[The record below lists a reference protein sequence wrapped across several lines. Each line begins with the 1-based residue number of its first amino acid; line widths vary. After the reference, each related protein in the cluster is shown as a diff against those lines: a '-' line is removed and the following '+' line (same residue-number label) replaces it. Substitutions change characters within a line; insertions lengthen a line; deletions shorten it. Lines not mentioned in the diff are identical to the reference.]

1 MMQELGLAPTQEL
14 GAAVVERS
22 STSTKT
28 LTSTTAPMFVG
39 SESAPEPGRIV
50 TLLRAIGHG
59 LSLGLLLLVLGL
71 GILVIGIPAA
81 VGGTPLTILTG
92 SMSPNLPPGTLVVI
106 KPTPIDEIAIGDI
119 LTFQLESGKPDVVT
133 HRVIGIVKDTG
144 STDVRFI
151 TQGDANASPDAGEV
165 MPVQVRGTV
174 WYAVPWLGWVN
185 QAVNGEARQWV
196 IPLAAGGLFGYATW
210 MVFSGF
216 RDRRRRSTAP

>member
-1 MMQELGLAPTQEL
+1 MMQDT
-14 GAAVVERS
+14 GAAMVERS
-22 STSTKT
+22 STSTSTSTLT
-28 LTSTTAPMFVG
+28 LTSATAPVTG
-39 SESAPEPGRIV
+39 TTETESAPEPGRIV

>member
-1 MMQELGLAPTQEL
+1 MMQDA
-14 GAAVVERS
+14 GAAVVEQ
-22 STSTKT
+22 TSTPT
-28 LTSTTAPMFVG
+28 LTLTVTSATAPATVVT
-39 SESAPEPGRIV
+39 EPASAPERGPIV

-71 GILVIGIPAA
+71 GILVIGIPAV

-106 KPTPIDEIAIGDI
+106 KPTPVEDIAIGDI
-119 LTFQLESGKPDVVT
+119 LTFQIESGRPEVVT
-133 HRVIGIVKDTG
+133 HRVIGIVKDTS

-151 TQGDANASPDAGEV
+151 TQGDANASADAAEV
-165 MPVQVRGTV
+165 LPVQVRGTV

>member
-1 MMQELGLAPTQEL
+1 MMQDT
-14 GAAVVERS
+14 GAAMVERS
-22 STSTKT
+22 STSTSTLT
-28 LTSTTAPMFVG
+28 LTSATAPVTG
-39 SESAPEPGRIV
+39 TTETESAPEPGRIV